1 MIEKYQ
7 VTGNEYLSLPTL
19 RERDGAVE
27 GLTFLHMGAKGML
40 ELKGDESAP
49 LLRPFVTISR
59 QETALE
65 DVSWSREHYWIPSF
79 SAKAGT
85 LKVTGTVLCPLNE
98 RAFFYR
104 LKLCNDGQSS
114 IRCGAGLMGFWAQTL
129 HEVNEAK
136 PVGGQAYL
144 IQSNWNHHFV
154 MEMRTGL
161 PLFAWAPIFEDDVKE
176 HFGQAADGS
185 IRFTLNR
192 EWTLAPGEEATV
204 DFIFGLGYEE
214 VAASTSAKELYRR
227 GFDKM
232 RSETCLWLLRRER
245 NLQDE
250 KLKEILNTNMF
261 FSFFFASGRTLDTE
275 EFVLMTSR
283 SPRYYVSCAY
293 WDRDSLLWSLP
304 AILMAD
310 REYAKEILKYVF
322 TKQIRNVGI
331 HSRFIDGTVLEPGF
345 ELDELCAP
353 LIALEKYLQETCDE
367 SFLTERSIQDGIR
380 HILRILDTKKHPEL
394 ELYETFLQPTDDT
407 HVYPYLTY
415 GNVLVWRILTDLS
428 KRLYRPELL
437 DQAERV
443 REAILR
449 YCVKERDGKRFFC
462 WSTDL
467 NGQYDVY
474 DEPPGSLLLLSFYG
488 FLKADDPVYLNTCA
502 MIRDPDYRYSFA
514 GKPIAEI
521 GCAHAPHPWVLSIAN
536 SLLCGHENTAKE
548 HLLRT
553 QMDNGIACESVHE
566 ETGECTTGEAF
577 ATCAGFLAYAMD
589 MAFGIEQCI
598 D

>member
-1 MIEKYQ
+1 MKDKYQ

-19 RERDGAVE
+19 RERDGAIE

-40 ELKGDESAP
+40 EIRGDERAP
-49 LLRPFVTISR
+49 LLRPFVTVDGR
-59 QETALE
+59 ETTFENL
-65 DVSWSREHYWIPSF
+65 SWSREHYWIPSF
-79 SAKAGT
+79 CAQSGT

-98 RAFFYR
+98 RALFYR
-104 LKLCNDGQSS
+104 LKLSNNGQSPVC
-114 IRCGAGLMGFWAQTL
+114 CGAGLMGLWTQTL
-129 HEVNEAK
+129 HEVNESK
-136 PVGGQAYL
+136 PVGGQTYL
-144 IQSNWNHHFV
+144 IKSNWNHHFV

-161 PLFAWAPIFEDDVKE
+161 PLFAWAPIFEDAVKE
-176 HFGQAADGS
+176 QSEQAADGS
-185 IRFTLNR
+185 IRFTLER
-192 EWTLAPGEEATV
+192 EWTLAPKEEAAV
-204 DFIFGLGYEE
+204 DYIFGLGYEE
-214 VAASTSAKELYRR
+214 VAASTSAKELLRR

-232 RSETCLWLLRRER
+232 LNETRAWLNRRER
-245 NLQDE
+245 QLEDE

-261 FSFFFASGRTLDTE
+261 FSFFFASGRTIDSE

-293 WDRDSLLWSLP
+293 WDRDSLLWSFP

-310 REYAKEILKYVF
+310 RDYAREILKYVF
-322 TKQIRNVGI
+322 TKQIRNIGI

-353 LIALEKYLQETCDE
+353 LIALEKYLQATGDE
-367 SFLTERSIQDGIR
+367 SLLQAPYIQEGIR

-394 ELYETFLQPTDDT
+394 DLYETFLQPTDDT

-415 GNVLVWRILTDLS
+415 DNVLVWRVLTDLS
-428 KRLYRPELL
+428 KRLSRPELL
-437 DQAERV
+437 TQAERV
-443 REAILR
+443 REAILHHFI
-449 YCVKERDGKRFFC
+449 KERDGKRFFC
-462 WSTDL
+462 WSADL
-467 NGQYDVY
+467 KGQYDVY

-488 FLKADDPVYLNTCA
+488 FCKADDPVYLNTSA
-502 MIRDPDYRYSFA
+502 LIRDPGYRYSFA

-536 SLLCGHENTAKE
+536 SLLCGHKVTAKD

-566 ETGECTTGEAF
+566 KTGECTTGEAF
-577 ATCAGFLAYAMD
+577 ATCAGFLAYALD
-589 MAFGIEQCI
+589 TAFGKGVK
-598 D
+598 